1 MGKVYCTAI
10 VLAAGSGKRMGSKVH
25 KQYLLIGGRPVLY
38 YSLKAFQD
46 SELIDEIILVTGSGE
61 EEYCHEEIVKKYGI
75 SKVNAIVSG
84 GTERYH
90 SVWCGLRE
98 TKDGYV
104 YIHDGAR
111 PFVDEEIIRR
121 GYECVAVEKAC
132 AAGMPSKDTVKI
144 ADEKGFVTE
153 TPNRSSVWTI
163 QTPQIFDVRLVK
175 DAYSI
180 LMKQEDSDTLEKQEG
195 IEPDIE
201 ENKTA
206 KRIFI
211 TDDAMVVEQ
220 MLGYPVR
227 LFEGSYEN
235 IKITTPEDLQ
245 IAEVFLRRMGKVF

>member
-1 MGKVYCTAI
+1 M
-10 VLAAGSGKRMGSKVH
+10 
-25 KQYLLIGGRPVLY
+25 
-38 YSLKAFQD
+38 
-46 SELIDEIILVTGSGE
+46 
-61 EEYCHEEIVKKYGI
+61 
-75 SKVNAIVSG
+75 
-84 GTERYH
+84 
-90 SVWCGLRE
+90 
-98 TKDGYV
+98 
-104 YIHDGAR
+104 
-111 PFVDEEIIRR
+111 
-121 GYECVAVEKAC
+121 
-132 AAGMPSKDTVKI
+132 
-144 ADEKGFVTE
+144 TE

-220 MLGYPVR
+220 MLGCPVR

-245 IAEVFLRRMGKVF
+245 IAEVFLRKMGKVF